1 MGRYMN
7 DGPNILL
14 IAFDS
19 LSARDLYRHLDDL
32 PTLRLLLDKSRNFT
46 NAYTCCP
53 ESSPSRASLFTGL
66 DIAVHGL
73 WTDGT

>member
-7 DGPNILL
+7 DGPNILS